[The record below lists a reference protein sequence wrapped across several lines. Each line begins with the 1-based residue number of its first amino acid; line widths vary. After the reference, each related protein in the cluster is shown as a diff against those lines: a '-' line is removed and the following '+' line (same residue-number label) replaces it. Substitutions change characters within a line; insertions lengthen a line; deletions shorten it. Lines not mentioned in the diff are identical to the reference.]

1 MSWRNDTRGFLV
13 PTEVSSPKCG
23 PNAAP
28 GLRVQMWQ
36 NFLGCEHQE
45 WERWPGVSRWEEEER
60 AGSSGQG
67 PPSHCPSETHPNMAA
82 VCRVFCWGGVEVL
95 VDSSASVPAFS
106 QSKASFSAMP
116 LSFMLFSNTD
126 MINCRAGGGGRTER

>member
-1 MSWRNDTRGFLV
+1 M
-13 PTEVSSPKCG
+13 
-23 PNAAP
+23 
-28 GLRVQMWQ
+28 
-36 NFLGCEHQE
+36 
-45 WERWPGVSRWEEEER
+45 SRWEEEER
-60 AGSSGQG
+60 AGSSGQGSYG

-95 VDSSASVPAFS
+95 VDRSASVPAFS

-126 MINCRAGGGGRTER
+126 MINCRGGGGGRTER